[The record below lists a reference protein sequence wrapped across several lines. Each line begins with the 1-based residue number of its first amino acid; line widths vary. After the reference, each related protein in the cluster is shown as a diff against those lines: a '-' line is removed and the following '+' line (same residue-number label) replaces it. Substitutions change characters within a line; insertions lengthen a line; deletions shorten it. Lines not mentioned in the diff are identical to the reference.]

1 MEIEDCR
8 STGVYSEEGVE
19 EPSLSFPMEYY
30 VISSDCCFAE
40 FSLNE
45 MKVFE
50 ICAEIKHDR
59 EVTRLL

>member
-19 EPSLSFPMEYY
+19 DASLSLRMEYY
-30 VISSDCCFAE
+30 VTSSDCRFAE

-45 MKVFE
+45 MNVFE